1 MPMRAR
7 AMRAVLLATLA
18 AFSCS
23 AVDRTRLYASAKAPK
38 DDSAKVDPRLKLSC
52 AVRPCIKLRKSIEAL
67 GTTLSFGADY
77 HVREKEAHFETTW
90 HDPRLGGQLSL
101 RDLSRLEWRKTWLFP
116 GLADAATRVE
126 VRSTLDLRTAQP
138 DVRLKLG
145 LRRSFASSSMSFV
158 QDVPLD
164 GSDGHCK
171 VSVGATLTVREQG
184 HTAQWQ
190 CPSSAPT
197 PPQGTPGGSRLVRNT
212 GRPATS
218 RGPRGSC
225 LRGYCEVT
233 DVCRHSSL
241 SLFPP
246 RGPIG
251 GWGGVGRWL
260 CACPAV
266 RVGALWL
273 HSLAAAARGS
283 PLDGARRVPLDGAR
297 RVAH

>member
-1 MPMRAR
+1 MIRLTHARNPSAVLTVRMVPTTNRYNMPMRAR

-18 AFSCS
+18 ASSCS

-38 DDSAKVDPRLKLSC
+38 DDSAKIEPRLKLSC

-145 LRRSFASSSMSFV
+145 LRRSFASSGMSFV

-197 PPQGTPGGSRLVRNT
+197 PPQGTPGGSRT
-212 GRPATS
+212 GSEHRTPGNYPGGLEGAA
-218 RGPRGSC
+218 G
-225 LRGYCEVT
+225 EVT
-233 DVCRHSSL
+233 ARSPMSAGTR
-241 SLFPP
+241 P
-246 RGPIG
+246 
-251 GWGGVGRWL
+251 
-260 CACPAV
+260 CPCFLREAQ
-266 RVGALWL
+266 
-273 HSLAAAARGS
+273 
-283 PLDGARRVPLDGAR
+283 
-297 RVAH
+297 